1 MAVFILS
8 QENGFFRQKKTVI
21 RRHSCIA
28 VDPNHEAEW
37 TRGDWGL
44 GTGDGDT
51 MPTFPPRD
59 ELDIIVLVT
68 SAPLYEMLVTE
79 TTIEW
84 MTTPPMAEEPAGNS

>member
-1 MAVFILS
+1 MGTGDWGL
-8 QENGFFRQKKTVI
+8 GT
-21 RRHSCIA
+21 
-28 VDPNHEAEW
+28 
-37 TRGDWGL
+37 GDWGL

-51 MPTFPPRD
+51 VPTFPPRD